1 MIDAG
6 RRHSILTAIH
16 MHFFCETIFA
26 KTLTRET
33 NVSDS
38 VLKGHVIK
46 SALSIT
52 IPFENMTKCSCVC
65 IWRERMIPEEIRSSG
80 CGNQS
85 RGCIQQNPVQPADG
99 PAHAVW
105 RQPNTCPVDCGSAHG
120 NNSGYATG
128 NLSSALHQETMDV
141 PKWSPLSPVL
151 FQCLHQ
157 RPSRS
162 EPKWAHIQNI
172 QGLPGSSRSSA
183 RSGWKR
189 VPVVSRPAISHQSRQ
204 GTAIVVHSWQQSSR
218 QTDTSSHIWWRCGR
232 MKKSSEIHG
241 IHSDRMLTYRKHVER
256 TALKCKKY
264 QSVMKALA
272 ATGTEQR
279 HLFLLYQSVV
289 LSATDY
295 RLGLTTMAL

>member
-1 MIDAG
+1 MQSET
-6 RRHSILTAIH
+6 SILTAIH

-26 KTLTRET
+26 KKLTRET

-38 VLKGHVIK
+38 VQKSNVMK

-52 IPFENMTKCSCVC
+52 ILYRNMRKFSCVC

-80 CGNQS
+80 CGNRS

-120 NNSGYATG
+120 KNSGYATG

-151 FQCLHQ
+151 FNVFTKGLADLN
-157 RPSRS
+157 RNGLIYKTSRDS
-162 EPKWAHIQNI
+162 QEAAGAVQEVD
-172 QGLPGSSRSSA
+172 GSVSHWYHGPRSLINPDKA
-183 RSGWKR
+183 QPLWCTLDNRAAGKPIPAVTFDGAVVEWRSHLRYMGSTLTECWPTENMWKEQ
-189 VPVVSRPAISHQSRQ
+189 H
-204 GTAIVVHSWQQSSR
+204 
-218 QTDTSSHIWWRCGR
+218 
-232 MKKSSEIHG
+232 
-241 IHSDRMLTYRKHVER
+241 
-256 TALKCKKY
+256 Y